1 MLYHITDAFTKA
13 KYCVT
18 VKCQVAILETGLK
31 WPRTQ
36 HWVCRQ
42 ETLKS
47 TERGGQSGGHY
58 FKVLDPNYNLISTMV
73 ISLESKIGMKG
84 TVLKG
89 TD

>member
-13 KYCVT
+13 KICVT

-36 HWVCRQ
+36 QWVHRQ

-47 TERGGQSGGHY
+47 TDRGVSLGVIVS
-58 FKVLDPNYNLISTMV
+58 KSLTLI
-73 ISLESKIGMKG
+73 II
-84 TVLKG
+84 
-89 TD
+89 